1 MLSHEITRQLPKSHD
16 DITHETIHPTVL
28 DQSKVLKM
36 PTEDITSH
44 PELVHDLTEL
54 EKQLRDQWPYD
65 PNSPAAKA
73 YTTRANSDNATP
85 SLLARATKVASDV
98 GHSVLESAFRT
109 ETIPDVE
116 GPPVYQ
122 KTWLAKIAAETHL
135 GPYLNAFE
143 KEP

>member
-1 MLSHEITRQLPKSHD
+1 MLSHEITRQLPTSHD
-16 DITHETIHPTVL
+16 DITHETIHPTIL

-36 PTEDITSH
+36 SAEDIAAH

-73 YTTRANSDNATP
+73 YTTRVNSNNTPP
-85 SLLARATKVASDV
+85 SLLAKVTKVASDV

-109 ETIPDVE
+109 EAMPGVE

-122 KTWLAKIAAETHL
+122 KTWLAKMAAETHL

-143 KEP
+143 KEA

>member
-1 MLSHEITRQLPKSHD
+1 MLAHEITRQLPKSFD
-16 DITHETIHPTVL
+16 NITHETIHPTVL
-28 DQSKVLKM
+28 HQSEM
-36 PTEDITSH
+36 SPTAAEDIAAH

-73 YTTRANSDNATP
+73 YTTRANSDNTTP
-85 SLLARATKVASDV
+85 SLLAKVKKVASDV
-98 GHSVLESAFRT
+98 GHSVENAFRT
-109 ETIPDVE
+109 ETPPGGE
-116 GPPVYQ
+116 GPPVSQ
-122 KTWLAKIAAETHL
+122 KTWLAKMAAETHL